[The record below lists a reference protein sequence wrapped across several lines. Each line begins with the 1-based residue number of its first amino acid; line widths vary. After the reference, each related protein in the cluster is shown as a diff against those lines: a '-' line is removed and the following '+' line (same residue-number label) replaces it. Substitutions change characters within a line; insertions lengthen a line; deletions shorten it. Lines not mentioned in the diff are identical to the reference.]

1 MPAITLKVTRAP
13 PGGTDHVVPEAAKP
27 LFRGS
32 GDIDYLCGSC
42 GAVIAAG
49 IGPTQ
54 RVPFAATTCSACGA
68 EIEFPPSL
76 GG

>member
-1 MPAITLKVTRAP
+1 MPSIPLKVTRAP
-13 PGGTDHVVPEAAKP
+13 PGGSDHAVSEAAKP

-54 RVPFAATTCSACGA
+54 RVPFDSTTCASCGA
-68 EIEFPPSL
+68 EVEFPPGL
-76 GG
+76 RG